1 MTRQARTPP
10 TTESLVANSRHL
22 FYEIAMFGQTTR
34 LLRTTPWADE
44 LPLDDKIRLSA
55 LIESRLTHA
64 RSLMRFLYPPERTR
78 HTDMFAF
85 DYLTDSSVLPAK
97 WVDFDR
103 DLDRIDKEIAHLT
116 YLRPPEPT
124 HWPLAD
130 ENLTPCLV
138 TFIEHVAEDRVQPNF
153 KREASESLHL
163 QHTWGPAGSAPAT
176 ASTSTPQPP
185 TVVFQTPQPPTVATQ
200 TPQPFG

>member
-1 MTRQARTPP
+1 
-10 TTESLVANSRHL
+10 
-22 FYEIAMFGQTTR
+22 MFGQTTR

-44 LPLDDKIRLSA
+44 LPLDDKIRLLA
-55 LIESRLTHA
+55 LIESRLIHA
-64 RSLMRFLYPPERTR
+64 RSLMGFLYPTAAARS
-78 HTDMFAF
+78 DDFCAS
-85 DYLTDSSVLPAK
+85 DYLTDATVLPAR
-97 WVDFDR
+97 WESFPC
-103 DLDRIDKEIAHLT
+103 DLKRISREIAHLT

-176 ASTSTPQPP
+176 
-185 TVVFQTPQPPTVATQ
+185 
-200 TPQPFG
+200 